1 MRPTIVSTTSWC
13 KRRESVV
20 AVRMTRE
27 ELYDDFETP
36 SLAMLERS
44 TPDIL
49 RLAEIDN
56 VAVALRALERGETV
70 AAGAT
75 RVVVAVPIPVGHKLA
90 LRDIPRGEA
99 ILKYGQVMGRA
110 TETIGS
116 GEHVHVHNVEGL
128 RGRGDL
134 APAGTEKRG

>member
-1 MRPTIVSTTSWC
+1 MREGT
-13 KRRESVV
+13 
-20 AVRMTRE
+20 
-27 ELYDDFETP
+27 
-36 SLAMLERS
+36 

-49 RLAEIDN
+49 RLAEVDN
-56 VAVALRALERGETV
+56 VAVALRSLERGETV

-75 RVVVAVPIPVGHKLA
+75 RVVVAVPIAVGHKLA
-90 LRDIPRGEA
+90 LREIPRGEA

-110 TETIGS
+110 TETIAA

-134 APAGTEKRG
+134 APASAEQGR

>member
-1 MRPTIVSTTSWC
+1 
-13 KRRESVV
+13 
-20 AVRMTRE
+20 
-27 ELYDDFETP
+27 
-36 SLAMLERS
+36 MLERS

-134 APAGTEKRG
+134 APAGTEKHG